1 MCHPGMLWGNFQKKL
16 AKKKLASGVRVTS
29 ILVPTTM
36 LAACMR
42 RPMVMKNCI
51 VDLVVRVFERV

>member
-1 MCHPGMLWGNFQKKL
+1 MLWGNFQKKL
-16 AKKKLASGVRVTS
+16 AKKKLASVGSVRVTS